1 MIFTPRHFRR
11 WGGPSAHTRKKKRCM
26 ILEEY
31 ETLDLYLGG
40 DIPVPSPPS
49 RNQTLAVAIKNH
61 EKIYIRTF

>member
-11 WGGPSAHTRKKKRCM
+11 WGGLVPTQEKKRCM
-26 ILEEY
+26 ILEKY